1 MPRASFSDVSKGGLG
16 FKEGRILVLRSFSTM
31 FQYPPNSKTN
41 EQSDAFPALVWEGL
55 KLNDEGKVIEDGE
68 GNQEEVQV
76 VHRMG
81 GKDESNNYAIRPGK
95 LAEKDFDNTDVEPE
109 DLGSDVDPDVK
120 GNSFYVDA
128 GAKFSMGWGFI
139 DDSLK
144 KHGFKADILGRCVT
158 TDFVGLDAHFKQ
170 QEGAPYIAKKG
181 AKKGQEIKPENL
193 VCGRIFHFPYDK
205 DNPHKAELAGGKTAG
220 GKKDDKADKKGSTS
234 TAGTTSAAGATGITS
249 ASGTDSFEAAQIV
262 FGGGKHASI
271 NKGEE
276 ISGLSD
282 LFFKSVPKGKEVKM
296 DDFRKAV
303 TSELMRRKTDMKLQK
318 AIMEEVIKNEDKLGE
333 LAGWLMENDKQAFST
348 DGKVI
353 QFAE

>member
-31 FQYPPNSKTN
+31 FQFPPNSKTN

-55 KLNDEGKVIEDGE
+55 KLNDEGKVVEDAE

-76 VHRMG
+76 IHRMG
-81 GKDESNNYAIRPGK
+81 GKDESGNYAIRPGK

-109 DLGSDVDPDVK
+109 DLGGDVDPDVK

-193 VCGRIFHFPYDK
+193 VCSRIFHFPYDK
-205 DNPHKAELAGGKTAG
+205 DNPHKAALAGGGKTAT
-220 GKKDDKADKKGSTS
+220 GKKDDTKADKKG
-234 TAGTTSAAGATGITS
+234 AGAG
-249 ASGTDSFEAAQIV
+249 ADSGSGGGSTDAFEAAKII
-262 FGGGKHASI
+262 FGGGKHALL

-276 ISGLSD
+276 INGLSD
-282 LFFKSVPKGKEVKM
+282 LFFKSVPKDKEVKM

-303 TSELMRRKTDMKLQK
+303 TSELMRRKADLKLQK
-318 AIMEEVIKNEDKLGE
+318 AIMDEVVKNEDKLTE
-333 LAGWLMENDKQAFST
+333 LAAWLMENDKQTFST
-348 DGKVI
+348 DGKIV
-353 QFAE
+353 QFTAA